1 MSSDFK
7 HSFNPFRGCSPDELV
22 LAYCFMSDANDHE
35 GTALVAEAFN
45 EDVWMDLRE
54 FNIGT
59 ADHP

>member
-1 MSSDFK
+1 
-7 HSFNPFRGCSPDELV
+7 
-22 LAYCFMSDANDHE
+22 MSDANDHE